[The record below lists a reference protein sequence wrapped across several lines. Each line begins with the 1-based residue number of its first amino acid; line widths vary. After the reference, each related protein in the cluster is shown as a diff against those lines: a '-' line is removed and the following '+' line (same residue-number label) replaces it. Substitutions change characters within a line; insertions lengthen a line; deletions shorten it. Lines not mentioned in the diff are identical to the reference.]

1 MIVGLCFCLSW
12 ASGRSMYSYNVFN
25 GCTQRRMHAPLRLRR
40 HCMKGS
46 TVDAMADGV
55 DHAALVLF
63 GVSSAYKESANCR
76 LELT

>member
-1 MIVGLCFCLSW
+1 MIVGWLVVLLFLLDLCSL
-12 ASGRSMYSYNVFN
+12 YVFN
-25 GCTQRRMHAPLRLRR
+25 GACRY
-40 HCMKGS
+40 CMKGS

-63 GVSSAYKESANCR
+63 GVSRAYKESANCR